1 MKPILALACA
11 LGAFGMA
18 HAVPVDTADAG
29 AIAAFQSGA
38 TVNTLEAVPTRTPQA
53 ITSYTTGDPVDTTAF
68 VFDQIPGAQFSV
80 GGQPGVNMPALFS
93 LGGGIAGDAHSAS
106 TVLAPTGMQDGTT
119 AFTAGVFMEVFF
131 PVKVS
136 RVGFFLNP
144 SLDNVSMIATD
155 TNFAFSGLPETNLEN
170 GNGTAGNF
178 VGFSRPTADI
188 GGLKIFA
195 GGTKGF
201 SLDDLT
207 LGGAATTPIPEP
219 STWMMLLGG
228 LASLAALRRRRF

>member
-1 MKPILALACA
+1 VTTTRIIGIDDSKKLDPSAREALAEEIKQKAAAWCVAFVEVEEIDSINIYWAGLLAMRRA
-11 LGAFGMA
+11 LEGL
-18 HAVPVDTADAG
+18 
-29 AIAAFQSGA
+29 QS
-38 TVNTLEAVPTRTPQA
+38 TPQHLLIDAKRLKEVA
-53 ITSYTTGDPVDTTAF
+53 IPQQA
-68 VFDQIPGAQFSV
+68 I
-80 GGQPGVNMPALFS
+80 
-93 LGGGIAGDAHSAS
+93 IKGDAKSAS

-144 SLDNVSMIATD
+144 SLDNVSMIALD
-155 TNFAFSGLPETNLEN
+155 TNFAFSGLPETNLET
-170 GNGTAGNF
+170 GNGAAGNF

-195 GGTKGF
+195 AGAKGF

-207 LGGAATTPIPEP
+207 LGGAVTTPIPEP
-219 STWMMLLGG
+219 TIWMMLLGG
-228 LASLAALRRRRF
+228 LASLAALRRRRA

>member
-1 MKPILALACA
+1 MKQVLTLALVIGACS
-11 LGAFGMA
+11 MA
-18 HAVPVDTADAG
+18 HAAGVDTSDAG
-29 AIAAFQSGA
+29 TIAAFQTGA
-38 TVNTLEAVPTRTPQA
+38 TVNTFEAVATRTPQA
-53 ITSYTTGDPVDTTAF
+53 ITAYTAGDPVNATAF
-68 VFDQIPGAQFSV
+68 VFDQVPGVQFSV

-93 LGGGIAGDAHSAS
+93 LGGGIAGDASSPS

-119 AFTAGVFMEVFF
+119 AFTAGVFIEVFF

-144 SLDNVSMIATD
+144 ALDNVSMIALD
-155 TNFAFSGLPETNLEN
+155 TNFAFSGLPETNLETS
-170 GNGTAGNF
+170 NGTAGNF

-195 GGTKGF
+195 LGNEGF

-207 LGGAATTPIPEP
+207 LAGAVTSPIPEP
-219 STWMMLLGG
+219 SAWMMLAGG
-228 LASLAALRRRRF
+228 LASLAALRRRRA

>member
-1 MKPILALACA
+1 MKQILRFACVI
-11 LGAFGMA
+11 GACGLA
-18 HAVPVDTADAG
+18 HAVPVNTADPG
-29 AIAAFQSGA
+29 AIAAFQAGA
-38 TVNTLEAVPTRTPQA
+38 TVNTLESVPTRTPQA
-53 ITSYTTGDPVDTTAF
+53 ITSYTTGDPVGATAY

-93 LGGGIAGDAHSAS
+93 LGGSIAGDARSAS

-119 AFTAGVFMEVFF
+119 SFTAGVFMEVFF

-155 TNFAFSGLPETNLEN
+155 TNFAFSGLPETNLET

-188 GGLKIFA
+188 GGLKIFTT
-195 GGTKGF
+195 GTEGF

-207 LGGAATTPIPEP
+207 LAGAATAPIPEP
-219 STWMMLLGG
+219 TTWMMLLGG
-228 LASLAALRRRRF
+228 LASLAVLRRRRE

>member
-1 MKPILALACA
+1 MKQILGFAC
-11 LGAFGMA
+11 LIGACSIA
-18 HAVPVDTADAG
+18 HAASVDTSDAG
-29 AIAAFQSGA
+29 TIAAFQTGA
-38 TVNTLEAVPTRTPQA
+38 TVNTLETVPTRTPQA
-53 ITSYTTGDPVDTTAF
+53 ITSYTTGDPVDATAF
-68 VFDQIPGAQFSV
+68 VFDQIAGAQFSV

-144 SLDNVSMIATD
+144 SLDNVSMIALD
-155 TNFAFSGLPETNLEN
+155 TNFAFSGLPETNLET
-170 GNGTAGNF
+170 GNGAAGNF

-195 GGTKGF
+195 AGAKGF

-207 LGGAATTPIPEP
+207 LGGAVTTPIPEP
-219 STWMMLLGG
+219 TIWMMLLGG
-228 LASLAALRRRRF
+228 LASLAALRRRRA